1 VMKRPKVIL
10 SDLRRFVLEG
20 RMLYSAPQRWTAAGW
35 GVFTFFML
43 AIAGSFVADELV
55 RRWLV
60 TQHNPIWDV
69 VFAFGHWYGTGKP
82 TLYVFA
88 SLYLVGIMFAVTTIR
103 ERGVLIAES
112 YLLSGVLTIAMKSLF
127 GRWRPYTDHGSLAFF
142 PLTWGPNDHLSFP
155 SGHATVA
162 FALSSV
168 IAGMYPHRWWQIF
181 WYALAVITAVS
192 RMYHDQHWL
201 SDVLF
206 SALIGTS
213 VGIWLVNQ
221 HFQRS
226 RGDFYV
232 KS

>member
-1 VMKRPKVIL
+1 MNRLKVIL
-10 SDLRRFVLEG
+10 SDLRRFVLDG
-20 RMLYSAPQRWTAAGW
+20 RMLYSAPLRWSATGW
-35 GVFTFFML
+35 GVFTFFIL
-43 AIAGSFVADELV
+43 AIAGSFIADDMV
-55 RRWLV
+55 HQWLA
-60 TQHNPIWDV
+60 TQHNAIWDA
-69 VFAFGHWYGTGKP
+69 VFGFGHWYGTGKP

-88 SLYLVGIMFAVTTIR
+88 SLYLVGIMFGVTTIR
-103 ERGVLIAES
+103 ERGVLIAEL
-112 YLLSGVLTIAMKSLF
+112 YLLSGVLTIAVKSLL
-127 GRWRPYTDHGSLAFF
+127 GRWRPYTGHGSFAFF

-206 SALIGTS
+206 SALLGTTLG
-213 VGIWLVNQ
+213 VWLVNER
-221 HFQRS
+221 FQRN
-226 RGDFYV
+226 RGDVNV

>member
-1 VMKRPKVIL
+1 MV
-10 SDLRRFVLEG
+10 SDLRRFVLDG

-35 GVFTFFML
+35 GGITFFTVAVVGSVL
-43 AIAGSFVADELV
+43 ADDVV
-55 RRWLV
+55 RQWL
-60 TQHNPIWDV
+60 TAQHNAIWDTI
-69 VFAFGHWYGTGKP
+69 FGFGHWFGTGKP
-82 TLYVFA
+82 TLYIFA
-88 SLYLVGIMFAVTTIR
+88 GLYLVGIMFGLATIR
-103 ERGVLIAES
+103 ERGLLVAES
-112 YLLSGVLTIAMKSLF
+112 YLLSGLVTITVKSLL

-168 IAGMYPHRWWQIF
+168 IAGLYPHRWWQIF

-206 SALIGTS
+206 SALLGTS
-213 VGIWLVNQ
+213 VGVWLVNQ
-221 HFQRS
+221 HFQRR
-226 RGDFYV
+226 RGDLNV